1 MEDVLDHPSDN
12 DDNVDDAIVKVD
24 DGGEQKEGGD
34 DGHLGDDEGEQEGGD
49 DGHLGDDEGEQE
61 EGGDDEGPNDVPRV
75 TRSRKPSV
83 RIILQKL
90 KKTVF
95 DKNGGGSSASNPVRL
110 E

>member
-12 DDNVDDAIVKVD
+12 DDEAVIDDVDGIVD
-24 DGGEQKEGGD
+24 GGGEQE
-34 DGHLGDDEGEQEGGD
+34 EGGD

-61 EGGDDEGPNDVPRV
+61 EGGDDEGPDDVPRL
-75 TRSRKPSV
+75 TRLRKPSE

-90 KKTVF
+90 KKTVL